1 MSGELVRDTSIKEPA
16 VDFQQADSSFSFVVA
31 EPELAPYEPP
41 THFPKMAQR
50 NYENHVHLYKAISFS
65 VYQYTKET
73 ITFDRYFEVLYN
85 YIQDTKPNKNG
96 ASLFLD
102 MDIDMYAVYTLTTE
116 PNRGRNSIR
125 DPWEAEETGHHKQ
138 GWASEIRSLGLEPFE
153 KPYHE
158 LQDQT
163 IYRDHM

>member
-1 MSGELVRDTSIKEPA
+1 MSERLMETSIIQPT
-16 VDFQQADSSFSFVVA
+16 VDFQQADQSPSFVVA
-31 EPELAPYEPP
+31 EPELPTYEPP
-41 THFPKMAQR
+41 SQFPKMTQH
-50 NYENHVHLYKAISFS
+50 NYENHLHLHKAISFS
-65 VYQYTKET
+65 IFQYTKER
-73 ITFDRYFEVLYN
+73 ITSDKYFEILYN
-85 YIQDTKPNKNG
+85 YIQDKKPNKNG
-96 ASLFLD
+96 VSLFQN
-102 MDIDMYAVYTLTTE
+102 MDIDTYAIYALTAE
-116 PNRGRNSIR
+116 PNRRRNSIR